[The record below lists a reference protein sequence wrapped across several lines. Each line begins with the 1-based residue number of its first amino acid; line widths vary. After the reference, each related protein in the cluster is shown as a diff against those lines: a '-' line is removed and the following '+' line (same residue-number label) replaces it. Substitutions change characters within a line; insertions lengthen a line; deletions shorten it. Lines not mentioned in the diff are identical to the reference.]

1 MTQKGQK
8 KRSWKNWIGGKFNAA
23 GSWIKGHWKPIAGAA
38 AAAAAAGA
46 AIYLGTKDNGP
57 APPAHHTSPPAAPA
71 APPAA
76 PQAPTGHAMPGCSQA
91 DIDAFRGK
99 PCKKTDDRRFLLKC
113 SKYFREGTGS
123 VMRWLLHSCERHQGL
138 PIRKQGGAII
148 PQNSQTQYIGN
159 TCMKQEKKDGTKNN
173 I

>member
-76 PQAPTGHAMPGCSQA
+76 PEAPKGHAMPGCSQA

-123 VMRWLLHSCERHQGL
+123 NAMAAALMRKASRVAHTKAGRCNYTSKFPNPVYREHVYETGEERWHQ
-138 PIRKQGGAII
+138 K
-148 PQNSQTQYIGN
+148 
-159 TCMKQEKKDGTKNN
+159 
-173 I
+173 